1 MKKINFRLMKN
12 TCNCNFMIFFEKMLF
27 LIDNNMINKRFINK
41 KVGQK
46 NTLLE
51 KNDI

>member
-1 MKKINFRLMKN
+1 MKN

-27 LIDNNMINKRFINK
+27 LIDNNKIKKRFINK

-46 NTLLE
+46 KNILK